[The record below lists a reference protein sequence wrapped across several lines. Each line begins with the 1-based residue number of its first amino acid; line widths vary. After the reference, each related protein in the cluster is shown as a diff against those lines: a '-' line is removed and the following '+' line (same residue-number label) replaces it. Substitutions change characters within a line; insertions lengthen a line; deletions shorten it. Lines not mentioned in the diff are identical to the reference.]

1 MRDFRAWWAL
11 FVFFAVLSVLALQ
24 HGYRRWRRIGDLLS
38 AGSGPGQERL
48 VRSWRREGWRLGCM
62 AASVVVMTGLV
73 FAGVMGA
80 PGGVLLT
87 LRLLAVALVLAVV
100 VLSVRR

>member
-11 FVFFAVLSVLALQ
+11 FVFFAVLSVLVLQ
-24 HGYRRWRRIGDLLS
+24 HGYRRWRRLRELLP
-38 AGSGPGQERL
+38 PGTAVDQDRL
-48 VRSWRREGWRLGCM
+48 TRHRRREGWRLVCM
-62 AASVVVMTGLV
+62 AASLVVMTGLV

-80 PGGVLLT
+80 PRGLLLT
-87 LRLLAVALVLAVV
+87 LRILAVACVAAVV